1 MSSGILRRTITDA
14 SSSETRNSV
23 RAVCFN
29 NEEPS
34 TWVRPCFDESADT
47 YAEHALV
54 QRAMARWLGEWLEP
68 AESLRQLRALEL
80 GAGDGCFTRHLAE
93 RTSSL
98 TAIDE
103 APRMV
108 QRGRDAVPSVH
119 WRVGDAWTIG
129 AKPVDRLYSASLL
142 QWCPTPREALAQW
155 RRVVQPGG
163 RMLHG
168 FYVAPTLWEWESLA
182 GPSRGLT
189 WRTAEEWDVAFR
201 EAGWGVLRH
210 EVERRRVRFESA
222 LALLRFFHKTGAA
235 TTVGMSAGTVR
246 RILREYEARFAWRGR
261 SVETDEECARSL
273 SYGIVSTWA
282 FFRIEAVNEGE
293 GSCEA
298 TPRASR

>member
-1 MSSGILRRTITDA
+1 
-14 SSSETRNSV
+14 
-23 RAVCFN
+23 
-29 NEEPS
+29 
-34 TWVRPCFDESADT
+34 
-47 YAEHALV
+47 
-54 QRAMARWLGEWLEP
+54 MAKWLGEWLEP
-68 AESLRQLRALEL
+68 AEMLRQLSALEL
-80 GAGDGCFTRHLAE
+80 GAGDGCFTRQLAE

-108 QRGRDAVPSVH
+108 RRGRGVVPAAQ
-119 WRVGDAWTIG
+119 WQVGDAWSVD
-129 AKPVDRLYSASLL
+129 AEPVHRLYSASLL
-142 QWCPTPREALAQW
+142 QWCPAPREALAHW
-155 RRVVQPGG
+155 RRVVKPGG

-210 EVERRRVRFESA
+210 EVQRRRVRFESA

-235 TTVGMSAGTVR
+235 TPVGMTAGTVR
-246 RILREYEARFAWRGR
+246 RILREYEARFARRGR
-261 SVETDEECARSL
+261 PAGINGECARSL